1 MMDRL
6 YSQFAVGSVS
16 VADVARAAPK
26 LFSIIQDQGP
36 EAIAQMGAFAQ
47 VFAKNKGSIDETVT
61 SIQAMYA
68 SLSDKKNIE
77 FLKKTALTF
86 LSKAQKTSKSPMS

>member
-1 MMDRL
+1 M
-6 YSQFAVGSVS
+6 
-16 VADVARAAPK
+16 ADAARAAPK

-77 FLKKTALTF
+77 FLKNGIDVFVKGT
-86 LSKAQKTSKSPMS
+86 KDIKSPMS